1 MSLHGGAEVI
11 LASIGSEH
19 APRTHRRNDW
29 RDSCRDFRRAA
40 WRFAQRAAPDGAI
53 ARVYALIADG
63 SDLSL
68 VRRLAGAAFAI
79 RIVAALLAYISQIVL
94 ARWLGGFEFGIYVYA
109 WTWLL
114 LVGGIVDLG
123 LGSASQRFIPEYTEH
138 KQFALLRG
146 YLRGSLWLALV
157 IATAI
162 AVVAVGVI
170 AFWPSIDPRT
180 VLPLW
185 LACAALPAF
194 GIAQVLS
201 GISRSYNWIN
211 LGLFPTY
218 VLRQVALL
226 ALMGA
231 AYVIGLT
238 TDAVTTMLVTVVS
251 LWGCTIGQ
259 LVVLKRRLANV
270 VEQGPRAY
278 AAGTWLKTSTPISLV
293 EGFYYLLTY
302 TDVIVLSQF
311 RPPDEVA
318 IYYAAAKTLALV
330 AFIYFAVAQTVAHK
344 FSEYHVGGDRKRLA
358 DFLAHAIK
366 LTFWPSLGLILVILA
381 LGVPLLRMFGA
392 DFVSGY
398 YLMFIIA
405 IGLLARA
412 AVGPAER
419 LLNMLGE
426 RRACAQVYGGSFA
439 INLILCIVLI
449 PHLGIAGAAIAS
461 ATALVVESICLFM
474 VAKFR
479 LGFHCLIFGRPRDC

>member
-1 MSLHGGAEVI
+1 V
-11 LASIGSEH
+11 ASIGSEH
-19 APRTHRRNDW
+19 ASRLHWRNYW
-29 RDSCRDFRRAA
+29 RSSWAMNLNAA
-40 WRFAQRAAPDGAI
+40 M
-53 ARVYALIADG
+53 ARVRALFGDG
-63 SDLSL
+63 SDMSL

-114 LVGGIVDLG
+114 LIGGVVDLG

-146 YLRGSLWLALV
+146 YLSGSIWLALI
-157 IATAI
+157 IATTIAASAI
-162 AVVAVGVI
+162 GIITLLPSVTPEAVI
-170 AFWPSIDPRT
+170 
-180 VLPLW
+180 PLC

-201 GISRSYNWIN
+201 GIARSYNWIN
-211 LGLFPTY
+211 LGLIPTY
-218 VLRQVALL
+218 VLRQIALL

-231 AYVIGLT
+231 AYALSVT
-238 TDAVTTMLVTVVS
+238 TDAITTMIVTVVT

-259 LVVLKRRLANV
+259 LVVLNRRLATV
-270 VEQGPRAY
+270 VERGPKAY
-278 AAGTWLKTSTPISLV
+278 AARAWLKTSTPISLV

-344 FSEYHVGGDRKRLA
+344 FSEYHVADDRQRLA
-358 DFLAHAIK
+358 DFLAHAIR

-381 LGVPLLRMFGA
+381 LGMPLLRMFGA

-426 RRACAQVYGGSFA
+426 RRACAQVYAGSFA
-439 INLILCIVLI
+439 LNLILCVVLI
-449 PHLGIAGAAIAS
+449 PRLGITGAAVAS
-461 ATALVVESICLFM
+461 ATALVFESICLFA

-479 LGFHCLIFGRPRDC
+479 LGFHCLVFGGSRDR

>member
-1 MSLHGGAEVI
+1 MRGL
-11 LASIGSEH
+11 LAD
-19 APRTHRRNDW
+19 R
-29 RDSCRDFRRAA
+29 
-40 WRFAQRAAPDGAI
+40 
-53 ARVYALIADG
+53 
-63 SDLSL
+63 SDHSL

-79 RIVAALLAYISQIVL
+79 RIVAAFLAFVSQIVL
-94 ARWLGGFEFGIYVYA
+94 ARWLGDFEFGIYVYA

-114 LVGGIVDLG
+114 LIGGVVDLG
-123 LGSASQRFIPEYTEH
+123 LGSASQRFIPEYIEH
-138 KQFALLRG
+138 KKFALLRG
-146 YLRGSLWLALV
+146 YLRGSLWLALS

-162 AVVAVGVI
+162 AAGAVAAIMLLPGI
-170 AFWPSIDPRT
+170 EARH
-180 VLPLW
+180 VLPLC

-194 GIAQVLS
+194 GIAQVQS
-201 GISRSYNWIN
+201 GIARSYNWIN

-226 ALMGA
+226 ALMAA
-231 AYVIGLT
+231 AYVFGLR
-238 TDAVTTMLVTVVS
+238 TDAVTTMIVTVVT

-259 LVVLKRRLANV
+259 LVVLNRRLGTV
-270 VEQGPRAY
+270 VEPGPRAY
-278 AAGTWLKTSTPISLV
+278 EARAWLKTSTPISLV

-318 IYYAAAKTLALV
+318 IYYAAAKTMALV

-344 FSEYHVGGDRKRLA
+344 FTEYHVAGDRKRLA
-358 DFLAHAIK
+358 EFLAHAIR
-366 LTFWPSLGLILVILA
+366 LTFWPSLGLIVVILA

-392 DFVSGY
+392 SFVSGY

-426 RRACAQVYGGSFA
+426 RRACAQVYGGSFL
-439 INLILCIVLI
+439 INVLLCVVLI
-449 PHLGIAGAAIAS
+449 PAPSGSPAPRLRARPRWS
-461 ATALVVESICLFM
+461 SKSICLFL

-479 LGFHCLIFGRPRDC
+479 LGFHCLVFGAPRDR